1 MKCIS
6 LKNARLVNKC
16 TVSELLKASYKN
28 SCFKGDFLH
37 VEMVTSVVPRE
48 KSVAPFS

>member
-6 LKNARLVNKC
+6 LKNARIVNKC
-16 TVSELLKASYKN
+16 TELLKASYKN
-28 SCFKGDFLH
+28 SCFKGAFLR